1 MKGADMTAADM
12 TAAGRTAA
20 GIKVMFYVQH
30 LLGIG
35 HLARASRIAEAMAAR
50 GMTVTM
56 VTGGLP
62 VPGFPAPGIPNLTL
76 PPIVAAQGFSGL
88 NDQHGQPIDD
98 IFRAQ
103 RRDALLA
110 AFDQLAPDI
119 LLIEAFPFGRRQVRF
134 ELLPLLAAARTRHPR
149 PLIASS
155 VRDILQANRKPGR
168 DQETVDTL
176 ADFDAVLMH
185 GDPSFVRIEESFPLA
200 AQIADKV
207 HYTGLVAPAAATP
220 TATPAADRHDII
232 VSAGGGAVGADLIRC
247 AIAARALLPDDL
259 YWCVL
264 TGPNL
269 PQPEYDA
276 IATMAG
282 PRLTVDRFRKDLAG
296 LMAGARVSV
305 SQAGYNT
312 VCDMLV
318 AGCQSVLVPY
328 ASGGETE
335 QSLRAEKLAALGLAS
350 MLPEDGLTPKAMA
363 GAIRAALAR
372 QDQPRPALRL
382 DGADATAR
390 LLIELTARP

>member
-1 MKGADMTAADM
+1 M
-12 TAAGRTAA
+12 
-20 GIKVMFYVQH
+20 KVMFYVQH

-35 HLARASRIAEAMAAR
+35 HLARASRIAQAMQAR
-50 GMTVTM
+50 GMAVTM

-76 PPIVAAQGFSGL
+76 PPIVAAEGFSGL
-88 NDQHGQPIDD
+88 VDQDGQPIDD
-98 IFRAQ
+98 AFRAR

-110 AFDQLAPDI
+110 AFDQLAPDA

-134 ELLPLLAAARTRHPR
+134 ELLPLLEAAKARNPR

-168 DQETVDTL
+168 DQETVATL
-176 ADFDAVLMH
+176 ADFDAVLIH
-185 GDPSFVRIEESFPLA
+185 GDPTFARIEESFPLSG
-200 AQIADKV
+200 QIADKV
-207 HYTGLVAPAAATP
+207 HYTGLVAPP
-220 TATPAADRHDII
+220 PPQPAPDRHDII

-247 AIAARALLPDDL
+247 AIRARALLPDNL
-259 YWCVL
+259 TWCVL

-269 PQPEYDA
+269 PQAEYDA
-276 IATMAG
+276 IAALAG
-282 PRLTVDRFRKDLAG
+282 PRLSVDRFRKDLAG
-296 LMAGARVSV
+296 LMAAARVSV

-335 QSLRAEKLAALGLAS
+335 QTLRAEKLAALGLAS
-350 MLPEDGLTPKAMA
+350 SLPEDGLTPEAMA
-363 GAIRAALAR
+363 GAIRKALAR
-372 QDQPRPALRL
+372 ADQPRPALRL
-382 DGADATAR
+382 DGAEETAR
-390 LLIELTARP
+390 LLTELATR

>member
-1 MKGADMTAADM
+1 M
-12 TAAGRTAA
+12 
-20 GIKVMFYVQH
+20 KVMFYVQH

-50 GMTVTM
+50 GMDVTM

-76 PPIVAAQGFSGL
+76 PPIVAAEGFSGL

-98 IFRAQ
+98 AFRAR

-110 AFDQLAPDI
+110 AFDQLAPDA

-134 ELLPLLAAARTRHPR
+134 ELKPLLEAARARHPR

-168 DQETVDTL
+168 DQETVAAL

-185 GDPSFVRIEESFPLA
+185 GDPSFARIEESFPLA
-200 AQIADKV
+200 GQIADKV
-207 HYTGLVAPAAATP
+207 HYTGLVAPPPPPPATEG
-220 TATPAADRHDII
+220 HDII
-232 VSAGGGAVGADLIRC
+232 VSAGGGAVGADLIRA
-247 AIAARALLPDDL
+247 AIAARTLLPEDL
-259 YWCVL
+259 DWCVL

-269 PQPEYDA
+269 PQSEYDT
-276 IATMAG
+276 IAAMAG
-282 PRLTVDRFRKDLAG
+282 PRLSVTRFRKDLAG

-328 ASGGETE
+328 AAGGETE

-350 MLPEDGLTPKAMA
+350 VLPEDGLTAAAMA
-363 GAIRAALAR
+363 EAIRAALAR
-372 QDQPRPALRL
+372 HDQPRPALRL
-382 DGADATAR
+382 DGAEATAR
-390 LLIELTARP
+390 RLAELADELAAEQAARR

>member
-1 MKGADMTAADM
+1 M
-12 TAAGRTAA
+12 
-20 GIKVMFYVQH
+20 KVMFYVQH

-50 GMTVTM
+50 GMDVTM

-76 PPIVAAQGFSGL
+76 PPIVAAEGFSGL

-98 IFRAQ
+98 AFRAR

-110 AFDQLAPDI
+110 AFDQLAPDA

-134 ELLPLLAAARTRHPR
+134 ELKPLLEAARARHPR

-168 DQETVDTL
+168 DQETVAAL

-185 GDPSFVRIEESFPLA
+185 GDPSFARIEESFPLA
-200 AQIADKV
+200 GQIADKV
-207 HYTGLVAPAAATP
+207 HYTGLVAPPPPPPATEG
-220 TATPAADRHDII
+220 HDII
-232 VSAGGGAVGADLIRC
+232 VSAGGGAVGADLIRA
-247 AIAARALLPDDL
+247 AIAARTLLPEDL
-259 YWCVL
+259 DWCVL

-269 PQPEYDA
+269 PQSEYDT
-276 IATMAG
+276 IAAMAG
-282 PRLTVDRFRKDLAG
+282 PRLSVTRFRKDLAG

-328 ASGGETE
+328 AAGGETE

-350 MLPEDGLTPKAMA
+350 VLPEDWLTAAAMA
-363 GAIRAALAR
+363 EAIRAALAR
-372 QDQPRPALRL
+372 HDQPRPALRL
-382 DGADATAR
+382 DGAEATAR
-390 LLIELTARP
+390 RLAELADELAAEQAARR